1 MDVRSETGNSL
12 KDPILQTNNLNFHSL
27 IKALFE
33 KRFEELKKKKNEFT
47 KNSNAVIL
55 YPMTDAFMNDT
66 VKVYHYFSIL

>member
-33 KRFEELKKKKNEFT
+33 KRFEELTKKN
-47 KNSNAVIL
+47 K
-55 YPMTDAFMNDT
+55 
-66 VKVYHYFSIL
+66 K